1 MAENTTNQDN
11 NLGQGGS
18 TGKTNSFMKGMIKD
32 ASEIFVPEGV
42 WTNAINAVNISHK
55 GDEGV
60 IGNEQS
66 NLYCTT
72 APYTIIGI
80 LHKYKTEWVVFSTN
94 NTYSEIG
101 TFDEADCSY
110 TTLINDSCLNFN
122 TKYMIT
128 GAVKY
133 NADCT
138 YSAYWADGNNPDRTI
153 NLDPTRIPYICSPD
167 LSPNACGAQICNNRL
182 DCEQLRL
189 HPLVNQPCIRVSTSI
204 GAGQLQ
210 NGSYQAVVAYSYNG
224 IKLTDYS
231 IPSQP
236 QGLWDH
242 SGVGGSIDIDISNL
256 DLNFEEYELVVI
268 SVINQQTIAKKI
280 GNYSTMQSSVHLD
293 LYLESLIT
301 VPLFQIPLKSQIY
314 EKSKKMF
321 SLNGYLIRT
330 SVTTQP
336 YFNYQ
341 PFANDIKAEWVSVK
355 YPADYYWKK
364 GNTVGYMRDEVYPFF
379 IRWIYTTGA
388 RSASFH
394 IPGRKAVTNDLIT
407 VPSSSLDVI
416 DPLQNKVWNLY
427 DTSTSSAYTGTTFD
441 GGIIL
446 QKGNMGYWEST
457 ETYPNKHPE
466 IWGNLCNKPIR
477 HHKMPSNETT
487 HIHTDDGK
495 SIVILGVQFNNIKHP
510 VDIDGNP
517 IKSISGYEIL
527 RGSREGNRSIVAKGM
542 FNNMIEFVAPGSTS
556 KGLMQNYPYNDLRPD
571 PYLDN
576 IVSLKKDIFSFHSPE
591 TTIIRP
597 YLGAGVYSKMYTE
610 EVGMMKGAFNIPYKH
625 PKEKV
630 LGKWGFGS
638 AVVIATGIGLVSLMG
653 STSTSQSSTGK
664 STTPVSGE
672 VDTTSAFIPWV
683 SGSGSLSGWIHS
695 TSRFPKLNFDTTST
709 LTTEGGISNAAGNLI
724 SGQVFSAANA
734 VGSSLPGNALALATI
749 AKYISLVAGFTTY
762 FYEALETLLD
772 IWYKIIPLRDY
783 VLQFDSHAFYNTFA
797 KVINNSVPNVIT
809 NVSINRKLITSKYTS
824 SGLQDL
830 DATYRINNLYR
841 NKFVTVQLTNTLP
854 DPVNI
859 DESRTTA
866 NGYGINNDVITKT
879 SAYYGALKLDYQNQY
894 GQLQSVVQIPT
905 DSCVYK
911 TEPVLNLTSAT
922 GPIFGGDVYI
932 NRYTEK
938 NMYAFFNTWAYDL
951 PDDTPF
957 NYRLYSNGPQPK
969 YWADFRH
976 FKASDF
982 YINFKLNISDLI
994 DINTPSDLYNLD
1006 QIGPSGIINLSIQNA
1021 VMYLFNNGV
1030 RDFFT
1035 ESELNM
1041 AFRDYGENEWEK
1053 FYDVYGN
1060 SFNDLNVMFRSDLIT
1075 RPIYYKY
1082 DLSLST
1088 SKLYNNFAS
1097 WASILP
1103 PDYDPVLYDTC
1114 YQYFPYRGIYS
1125 LQQQDGLKRD
1135 NWRNFLPL
1143 NYYTFEGVVTNIKS
1157 VNSSGALILYEDFTP
1172 SQFVGVDTLKT
1183 DAGTKVTIGDGGL
1196 FANNIQSLANAED
1209 VIDYGASISSRATLN
1224 TPYGLFYVS
1233 QKAGKI
1239 IQYGGE
1245 GLQEISK
1252 SGMKNWFL
1260 QNLPS
1265 ELLKSFP
1272 NFTEYDNPIDGVAVQ
1287 AIYDAQY
1294 ELLYF
1299 TKKDYKPKSNCI
1311 GYSPELGFYDKCN
1324 CPTTCPSGFMLNT
1337 ETGKCEK
1344 IVDTFRCQT
1353 GFTYNPETGNCE
1365 ALVRTVADCGLIY

>member
-1 MAENTTNQDN
+1 MADNTTNQDASLN
-11 NLGQGGS
+11 QGSS
-18 TGKTNSFMKGMIKD
+18 TGKTNVFMKGMIKD
-32 ASEIFVPEGV
+32 SSEIFVPEGV

-80 LHKYKTEWVVFSTN
+80 LHKYKTEWIVFSTN
-94 NTYSEIG
+94 NVSSEIG

-110 TTLINDSCLNFN
+110 TTLVNDSCLNFN

-138 YSAYWADGNNPDRTI
+138 YSVYWADNNNPDRTM
-153 NLDPTRIPYICSPD
+153 NLDPTRIPYICSLD
-167 LSPNACGAQICNNRL
+167 LDPNACGAEICTNAI

-189 HPLVNQPCIRVSTSI
+189 HPLVEQPCITVSTSI

-210 NGSYQAVVAYSYNG
+210 NGSYQAVIAYSYNG

-231 IPSQP
+231 TPSQP
-236 QGLWDH
+236 QALWDH
-242 SGVGGSIDIDISNL
+242 SGVGGSIDIKISNL

-280 GNYSTMQSSVHLD
+280 GNYNTMQSSVHLD
-293 LYLESLIT
+293 LYLESLVTI
-301 VPLFQIPLKSQIY
+301 PLSQIPLKSQIY

-341 PFANDIKAEWVSVK
+341 PFANAIRSEWVSAK
-355 YPADYYWKK
+355 YPADFYWKK
-364 GNTVGYMRDEVYPFF
+364 GNTVGYMRDEVYSFF
-379 IRWIYTTGA
+379 IRWVYKTGA

-394 IPGRKAVTNDLIT
+394 IPGREATASDLVTLSNNNT
-407 VPSSSLDVI
+407 DVV
-416 DPLQNKVWNLY
+416 DPLQNKVWNVY
-427 DTSTSSAYTGTTFD
+427 DTSTSVGYEGGTTDD
-441 GGIIL
+441 GGVIL
-446 QKGNMGYWEST
+446 QKGRMAYWEST
-457 ETYPNKHPE
+457 ELYPNKQPE
-466 IWGNLCNKPIR
+466 IWGDLCNKPIR

-487 HIHTDDGK
+487 HIHSDGGN
-495 SIVILGVQFNNIKHP
+495 SIVVLGVQFSNIKHP
-510 VDIDGNP
+510 IDNQGNP
-517 IKSISGYEIL
+517 IASISGYEIL

-542 FNNMIEFVAPGSTS
+542 FNNMLEFNIQGSTS
-556 KGLMQNYPYNDLRPD
+556 KGLMQNYPYNDLRISGSND
-571 PYLDN
+571 AYLEG
-576 IVSLKKDIFSFHSPE
+576 VAPRKDVFSFHSPE
-591 TTIIRP
+591 TTIVRP
-597 YLGAGVYSKMYTE
+597 YLGAGVYSKIYTE
-610 EVGMMKGAFNIPYKH
+610 EIGDAKGSFMVPYRH

-630 LGKWGFGS
+630 LGNWGFAS
-638 AVVIATGIGLVSLMG
+638 AAIIATGIGIVSTMG
-653 STSTSQSSTGK
+653 KTTTAQSSTGHT
-664 STTPVSGE
+664 TTPAGE
-672 VDTTSAFIPWV
+672 FTLGTAATGYTMTRINTPFTPFI
-683 SGSGSLSGWIHS
+683 
-695 TSRFPKLNFDTTST
+695 NFDTGTSM
-709 LTTEGGISNAAGNLI
+709 TTEGGTSTAVSNL
-724 SGQVFSAANA
+724 
-734 VGSSLPGNALALATI
+734 LATT
-749 AKYISLVAGFTTY
+749 VFAGANVTTASTAGTVSVIKTIVDLITMASQFVTF
-762 FYEALETLLD
+762 FYEALETVLD
-772 IWYKIIPLRDY
+772 IWYKIIPFRDY
-783 VLQFDSHAFYNTFA
+783 VLQSNSHAFYNSFD
-797 KVINNSVPNVIT
+797 KIT
-809 NVSINRKLITSKYTS
+809 NTNSLPSGVTNFSISRKLNLSKYTS
-824 SGLQDL
+824 SGLQDFN
-830 DATYRINNLYR
+830 ANFRINNLYR
-841 NKFVTVQLTNTLP
+841 NKFVTVHLNKELQNPINQDSSKITA
-854 DPVNI
+854 
-859 DESRTTA
+859 A
-866 NGYGINNDVITKT
+866 NGIGINNEYTTRTV
-879 SAYYGALKLDYQNQY
+879 AYYGALKLDYQNQY
-894 GQLQSVVQIPT
+894 GQLQAVVQIPT
-905 DSCVYK
+905 DSCVRK
-911 TEPVLNLTSAT
+911 TESVLNRTHFT
-922 GPIFGGDVYI
+922 GAIFGGDVYI

-951 PDDTPF
+951 PDGTPF
-957 NYRLYSNGPQPK
+957 NYNLYNNGPKPR
-969 YWADFRH
+969 YRADFRH

-982 YINFKLNISDLI
+982 GVNFSGNISNLI
-994 DINTPSDLYNLD
+994 SFSDPDDLYEFD
-1006 QIGPSGIINLSIQNA
+1006 TIGSSGSINLSVKGK

-1060 SFNDLNVMFRSDLIT
+1060 SFNDLNVMFRSDIIT
-1075 RPIYYKY
+1075 RPIYYRY

-1103 PDYDPVLYDTC
+1103 SDYDPVLYDTC

-1143 NYYTFEGVVTNIKS
+1143 NYYTFEGIVTNIKA

-1183 DAGTKVTIGDGGL
+1183 EAGTKVTIGDGGL

-1209 VIDYGASISSRATLN
+1209 VLDYGASISSRATLN
-1224 TPYGLFYVS
+1224 TPYGTFYVS

-1239 IQYGGE
+1239 IQYGSQ

-1252 SGMKNWFL
+1252 AGMKNWFL

-1272 NFTEYDNPIDGVAVQ
+1272 NFTEYDNPVDGIAVQ
-1287 AIYDAQY
+1287 AVYDAQY
-1294 ELLYF
+1294 ELMYF
-1299 TKKDYKPKSNCI
+1299 TKKDYKPKSPCI
-1311 GYSPELGFYDKCN
+1311 GYTPELGFYDKCN
-1324 CPTTCPSGFMLNT
+1324 CPNTCPSGFALNV
-1337 ETGKCEK
+1337 ETGLCEK
-1344 IVDTFRCQT
+1344 IVDAPRCQT
-1353 GFTYNPETGNCE
+1353 GFSYNPETGNCE
-1365 ALVRTVADCGLIY
+1365 AIVRTVASCQIDNE